1 MVAWLNALTNND
13 TASDLLERII
23 HYCNLKNGGVVI
35 DGRRWSYRSVAD
47 WAIEIHA
54 SFDKAKRALKL
65 LREAGLVQT
74 MMAWAGK
81 KPFRVWVLHVTIT
94 VRTELALK
102 GLMHLGEVQ
111 ICTDPKGKT
120 APPPGADLHLPLKIP
135 GDLPGDHLCLACA
148 RHSAFARDSFQ
159 LSGRRRREEI
169 L

>member
-1 MVAWLNALTNND
+1 MPANNMVAWLNALTNND

-74 MMAWAGK
+74 TMAWAGK

-102 GLMHLGEVQ
+102 GLMHLGEGANLDRPQ
-111 ICTDPKGKT
+111 GQNCTSP
-120 APPPGADLHLPLKIP
+120 
-135 GDLPGDHLCLACA
+135 
-148 RHSAFARDSFQ
+148 
-159 LSGRRRREEI
+159 RRRFGPPS
-169 L
+169 